1 MHVKQRNLLKS
12 FKLHGSYVFSSTC
25 TNYVALNI
33 FMFLIIDT
41 FLSNNLSCYLKCA
54 FESQVRTPKHVN
66 TIYILNIY
74 KYFFVCTASEI
85 SLYIFCYHKCSLSF
99 QFISYAINVIWMMQ
113 KVWINARN
121 LLFTKHDNYISGIYN
136 IISNE
141 TRVNVY

>member
-41 FLSNNLSCYLKCA
+41 FLSNNLSWYLKCA

-74 KYFFVCTASEI
+74 KYYFVCTASEI
-85 SLYIFCYHKCSLSF
+85 SLDIFCYHRFSLSF
-99 QFISYAINVIWMMQ
+99 RFISYAVNVIWMMQ
-113 KVWINARN
+113 KVLINAKY
-121 LLFTKHDNYISGIYN
+121 LIFTKHDNYISGIYN
-136 IISNE
+136 LITNE
-141 TRVNVY
+141 TRVIVY